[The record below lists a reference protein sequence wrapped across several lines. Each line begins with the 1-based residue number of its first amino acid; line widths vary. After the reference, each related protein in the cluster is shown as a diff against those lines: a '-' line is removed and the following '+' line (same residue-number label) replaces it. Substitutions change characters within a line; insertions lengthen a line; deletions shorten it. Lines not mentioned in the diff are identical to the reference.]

1 MDIPTDLWGQIALE
15 GASVYINDNTRFTT
29 VRSQEE
35 KFCQEVFS
43 LLGFGLGG
51 VDQEDSYYTHKY
63 RGSFIVSVA
72 AVVFEFILPRCVFCS
87 VVDQTA

>member
-35 KFCQEVFS
+35 KFCLEVFS

-51 VDQEDSYYTHKY
+51 VDQEVTHKY

>member
-35 KFCQEVFS
+35 KFCLEVFS
-43 LLGFGLGG
+43 LLGLSLGG

-63 RGSFIVSVA
+63 QGRF
-72 AVVFEFILPRCVFCS
+72 CVLLCQLWLLFSSLYSPDVCF
-87 VVDQTA
+87 VL